1 MFTSHFKKYITSFIF
16 PIILGLIIALFLRTY
31 VIQTNLVSGPSM
43 IPSFQNKD
51 YLITDKLSYHF
62 TAPKHGDVVIVKLEN
77 ENKYIIKRV
86 IGTPGDVLDFVAPNE
101 KNGYTPQFF
110 INGKLQKEDYIK
122 EQMDIKLD
130 SSYKVNKNE
139 IFAMGD
145 NRNQSSDSRVYGK
158 FPYESVKG
166 KVVLEL
172 RDKFQFHTNPT
183 PYVLVFSFAVLLI
196 LIYLFFPFLNKLFK
210 RK

>member
-1 MFTSHFKKYITSFIF
+1 M
-16 PIILGLIIALFLRTY
+16 LGLIIALFLRTY